1 MTDEFRYEPMA
12 CIRVEG
18 GDVYYL
24 RDLPADKQKLV
35 NKINSMA
42 DTFAGE
48 KVCFLEVYDTRGNM
62 HLINTNYIIDIYI
75 DEKAYLKKEE
85 SK

>member
-1 MTDEFRYEPMA
+1 MSEFRYEPMA

-18 GDVYYL
+18 GDVYHL
-24 RDLPADKQKLV
+24 RDWPTEEQKLL
-35 NKINSMA
+35 NKLLGDMA
-42 DTFAGE
+42 KFSVTELA
-48 KVCFLEVYDTRGNM
+48 FLKAYDTRGNM

-85 SK
+85 TR